1 VRGLEEGAIL
11 GPPFRFSKT
20 GESGMKILT
29 RYLLRAHVGPFF
41 FAFAALTGVITI
53 NTLARRLAE
62 LAGKGLP
69 LEVVFRFFVLSLPA
83 TVALTFPMAVLVSVL
98 YTFSQLTADNEVTA
112 LKASGIDLKRLL
124 LPLFAAAALIAAG
137 MVWFNDRVLP
147 ESNHR
152 WSQLMIDIGRKS
164 PLFVLREQ
172 TLNRIPTSDGRSFY
186 LRAARIDPATNRLSD
201 VVIYDVGQPR
211 VSRTIY
217 ADSGVMAFNTARTDL
232 LLTLY
237 DGHLREVDIDQ
248 PESFQRVEFAQQ
260 MRRLPGVANQLQVG
274 QSSSGYRGDRE
285 MTVGMMQAR
294 IDTLNRQLGEV
305 RRDAYRTAG
314 EDLARAV
321 GKGPPPDP
329 GTASGQAEAPVVG
342 VAAELGPALAARQAA
357 DNLAASDSR
366 AGELQRQVREYRVE
380 IQKKYSIA
388 AATLVFVLIGAPLAI
403 RFPRGGVGMVIAFSL
418 VIFAVYYIGLIGGET
433 LADKGYVTPM
443 WAMWIVNA
451 VMAGLGLLWVTR
463 MGSEVSTAR
472 GGAWDERLER
482 LRGLWTRAGRTG

>member
-1 VRGLEEGAIL
+1 
-11 GPPFRFSKT
+11 
-20 GESGMKILT
+20 MKILT

-83 TVALTFPMAVLVSVL
+83 TIALTFPMAVLVSVL

-124 LPLFAAAALIAAG
+124 LPLFLAAALIAGG

-186 LRAARIDPATNRLSD
+186 LRAARIDPTTNRLRD

-217 ADSGVMAFNTARTDL
+217 ADSGIMAFNTARTDL
-232 LLTLY
+232 LLTLF
-237 DGHLREVDIDQ
+237 DGHLREVDMDQ
-248 PESFQRVEFAQQ
+248 PESFQRVEFDQQ
-260 MRRLPGVANQLQVG
+260 MRRLPGVANQLQIG
-274 QSSSGYRGDRE
+274 QSASGYRGDRE

-294 IDTLNRQLGEV
+294 IDTLNRQVREV
-305 RRDAYRTAG
+305 RRDAHRAAG
-314 EDLARAV
+314 EDLARV
-321 GKGPPPDP
+321 LGKGPAPDV
-329 GTASGQAEAPVVG
+329 GEAPVVG
-342 VAAELGPALAARQAA
+342 MTSELGEASAARQAA
-357 DNLAASDSR
+357 DQLSSSHAR
-366 AGELQRQVREYRVE
+366 VRELQRQVREFRVE
-380 IQKKYSIA
+380 IHKKYSIA
-388 AATLVFVLIGAPLAI
+388 AATLVFVLVGAPLAI

-418 VIFAVYYIGLIGGET
+418 LIFAVYYVGLIGGET
-433 LADKGYVTPM
+433 LADEGYVTPL

-451 VMAGLGLLWVTR
+451 VMAGLGLLWVAR
-463 MGSEVSTAR
+463 MGSEASTAR
-472 GGAWDERLER
+472 GGAWDERIER
-482 LRGLWTRAGRTG
+482 IRAWGEGLWTRGVG